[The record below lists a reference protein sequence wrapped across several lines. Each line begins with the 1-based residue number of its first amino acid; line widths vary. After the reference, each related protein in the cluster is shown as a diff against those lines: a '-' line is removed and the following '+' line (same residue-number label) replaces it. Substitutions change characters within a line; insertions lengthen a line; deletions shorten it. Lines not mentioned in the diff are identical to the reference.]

1 MSSHH
6 WEPKHNGLRLNYCTA
21 TINLRLL
28 LQMTKL
34 IMDCNFK
41 KKKSN
46 IFMFETVL
54 TKSQKYL
61 LWIVLSATIY
71 NFDIFLIVLQE
82 CLVYE
87 YMY

>member
-1 MSSHH
+1 
-6 WEPKHNGLRLNYCTA
+6 
-21 TINLRLL
+21 
-28 LQMTKL
+28 
-34 IMDCNFK
+34 
-41 KKKSN
+41 
-46 IFMFETVL
+46 MFETVL